1 MRSVRRTV
9 ELEAHRDRCRAN
21 ASEPRLDNHLFLQ
34 CGRRV
39 EIEVQ
44 RLARNPDAALE
55 AEDVNGQPARTPHLG
70 LGDTDQA
77 HIGTVKHDSHRV
89 AIRPSD
95 AIAYLERIR
104 WRSIG
109 EFGMA

>member
-1 MRSVRRTV
+1 M
-9 ELEAHRDRCRAN
+9 
-21 ASEPRLDNHLFLQ
+21 
-34 CGRRV
+34 

-55 AEDVNGQPARTPHLG
+55 AEDVDGQSTRAPHLG
-70 LGDTDQA
+70 LGDPDQSY
-77 HIGTVKHDSHRV
+77 IGAIKHDSHRV

-95 AIAYLERIR
+95 AIAHLERIR
-104 WRSIG
+104 WGSIG